1 MSISRKILAYLL
13 ANAGEKYATADVM
26 RGAGLPDKS
35 GSGSALLLGLLQRNC
50 VARTGEKWSY
60 LWFVPDNAAAKA
72 RAQAYLDRPEGGRRD
87 RDAVFNGGP
96 PQRRA
101 RSIAPDETPLEHAA
115 PPTTVR
121 RAVYPPEPLQFF
133 VDNDGDMQVN
143 GKITGTSYLLIPKL
157 DAMLLLAFARAAAG
171 VIERGG
177 MAHDAS

>member
-35 GSGSALLLGLLQRNC
+35 GSGSALLLGLLQHNC

-96 PQRRA
+96 PQRST
-101 RSIAPDETPLEHAA
+101 RSIAHDKTPLEHAV

-121 RAVYPPEPLQFF
+121 RAIYPPEPLQFF
-133 VDNDGDMQVN
+133 VDDDGDMQII
-143 GKITGTSYLLIPKL
+143 GKITGAPYLLIPKL
-157 DAMLLLAFARAAAG
+157 DAVDLLEFARRSAAHLEA
-171 VIERGG
+171 
-177 MAHDAS
+177 A